1 MKLSRCAQINLIK
14 HDFFFF
20 YQVEI
25 YMVLILTFGYDPFQ
39 FQL

>member
-1 MKLSRCAQINLIK
+1 MKLSLCAQINLIK
-14 HDFFFF
+14 HDFFF